1 MEKNHMRYLGFLLGI
16 SAVLFVMAGCGIS
29 RGYQEK
35 QFLAMDTL
43 ISVALSGTEEDVQQI
58 QTIINELENKVST
71 TNQSSELY
79 QINHRTTDT
88 VMVSDTVA
96 QLLQEEL
103 EISETTNGAL
113 NPALYPI
120 SLAWGFTTENKR
132 VPSEQELAALLPKT
146 DWRQIQLSGNQLIL
160 MNGMELDFGATAKGF
175 ASDLCAAYLKEQ
187 DVESALLDF
196 GGNVYTIGE
205 N

>member
-1 MEKNHMRYLGFLLGI
+1 MRYLGFVLGI

-113 NPALYPI
+113 NPA
-120 SLAWGFTTENKR
+120 
-132 VPSEQELAALLPKT
+132 
-146 DWRQIQLSGNQLIL
+146 
-160 MNGMELDFGATAKGF
+160 
-175 ASDLCAAYLKEQ
+175 
-187 DVESALLDF
+187 
-196 GGNVYTIGE
+196 
-205 N
+205 

>member
-1 MEKNHMRYLGFLLGI
+1 MRYLGFLLGI

-79 QINHRTTDT
+79 KSPGRGTVFHERTVRRRRRDRLPRSGFWF
-88 VMVSDTVA
+88 SDR
-96 QLLQEEL
+96 L
-103 EISETTNGAL
+103 
-113 NPALYPI
+113 
-120 SLAWGFTTENKR
+120 
-132 VPSEQELAALLPKT
+132 
-146 DWRQIQLSGNQLIL
+146 
-160 MNGMELDFGATAKGF
+160 
-175 ASDLCAAYLKEQ
+175 
-187 DVESALLDF
+187 
-196 GGNVYTIGE
+196 
-205 N
+205 